1 MRKEDIQDK
10 ALRTRIAHL
19 SYYYGT
25 KDTSGA
31 PIAATRLHRAL
42 LEAGVDS
49 HFICVR
55 QLEPGPN
62 VHAIPHSEL
71 GKRANYVAT
80 RALWVAMRVLFGK
93 MYMPNWIPLPGFARL
108 IRELRP
114 DVLHAHFIY
123 QDMLSFRQ
131 LLDAKTPLVITLH
144 DLLAVNAFDPYPGN
158 DRRFAEGWNKDNT
171 PWMERLVF
179 DRKRRFVETAKPVF
193 TGPSEWVC
201 RECRS
206 SVIGR
211 DRPVFFVPNIVDP
224 RFAYDPARRV
234 PHDRFTILFGAFG
247 GRSSPL
253 KGWPDLVAALEL
265 LPEAVKR
272 NTVVNVFGES
282 AEDGKAGGVDV
293 HFLGK
298 IANGPDLVAE
308 HHKADVLAFPSRQ
321 ETAGQV
327 KVEALLDG
335 LPVLAFDRTACADG
349 VQSGE
354 NGWVAADGNIPAFAA
369 GLRHYY
375 DLFVSG
381 RLEELRPRIAADAVN
396 RFSNEAVL
404 RQMRTAYS
412 MATKSAVIESS
423 DFPLD
428 HRSEQSEHADD

>member
-1 MRKEDIQDK
+1 M
-10 ALRTRIAHL
+10 RIAHL

-25 KDTSGA
+25 KNTSGA

-42 LEAGVDS
+42 LDAGVDS

-108 IRELRP
+108 IDELRP

-131 LLDAKTPLVITLH
+131 LERAKIPIVIYLH
-144 DLLAVNAFDPYPGN
+144 DLLSVSAFSPYPGK
-158 DRRFAEGWNKDNT
+158 DRRFVIGCNKHNT
-171 PWMERLVF
+171 PWMERIVF
-179 DRKRRFVETAKPVF
+179 NRKWRFVAKTNPVF

-201 RECRS
+201 RECEES
-206 SVIGR
+206 AIGHGHPIFVVPYSV
-211 DRPVFFVPNIVDP
+211 DTH
-224 RFAYDPARRV
+224 FAYDSNKRV

-265 LPEAVKR
+265 LPEEVKR

-282 AEDGKAGGVDV
+282 AEDCKAGGVDV

-298 IANGPDLVAE
+298 IENGPALVAE
-308 HHKADVLAFPSRQ
+308 HHKADVFAFPSRQ
-321 ETAGQV
+321 ETFGQV
-327 KVEALLDG
+327 KSEALLDG
-335 LPVLAFDRTACADG
+335 LPVVAFDRTACADG
-349 VQSGE
+349 ICPGE
-354 NGWVAADGNIPAFAA
+354 NGWVAADGDIQGFAN
-369 GLRHYY
+369 GLRYY
-375 DLFVSG
+375 HDLFVAG
-381 RLEELRPRIAADAVN
+381 RLESLRVDIATDAAK
-396 RFSNEAVL
+396 RFSNEAL
-404 RQMRTAYS
+404 LSKLFSAYKTALNPPKPAEEFCGKRQ
-412 MATKSAVIESS
+412 
-423 DFPLD
+423 
-428 HRSEQSEHADD
+428 

>member
-1 MRKEDIQDK
+1 M
-10 ALRTRIAHL
+10 RIAHL

-62 VHAIPHSEL
+62 VHAIPHSEI

-108 IRELRP
+108 INELRP

-131 LLDAKTPLVITLH
+131 LECAKIPLVITLH
-144 DLLAVNAFDPYPGN
+144 DLLAVNAFAPYPGN

-193 TGPSEWVC
+193 TGPSEWAC
-201 RECRS
+201 RECRA

-211 DRPVFFVPNIVDP
+211 NRPVFAVPNIVDS
-224 RFAYDPARRV
+224 RFAYNPTKRA

-253 KGWPDLVAALEL
+253 KGWPDLVSALEL
-265 LPEAVKR
+265 LPEEIKR

-282 AEDGKAGGVDV
+282 AEDCQAGGVDV
-293 HFLGK
+293 HYRGK
-298 IANGPDLVAE
+298 LENGPALVAE
-308 HHKADVLAFPSRQ
+308 HHKADVLALPSMQ
-321 ETAGQV
+321 DNAPQV
-327 KVEALLDG
+327 KFEALLDG
-335 LPVLAFDRTACADG
+335 LPVVAFNRTGCAERIR
-349 VQSGE
+349 SRK
-354 NGWVAADGNIPAFAA
+354 NGWVAADGDVQGFAD
-369 GLRHYY
+369 GLLHYH
-375 DLFVSG
+375 DLFTAG
-381 RLEELRPRIAADAVN
+381 RLEPLRTGIAEDAEKQ
-396 RFSNEAVL
+396 FSHESVL
-404 RQMRTAYS
+404 GQMLAIYETALS
-412 MATKSAVIESS
+412 SALPARNTVTHCPSS
-423 DFPLD
+423 
-428 HRSEQSEHADD
+428 

>member
-10 ALRTRIAHL
+10 ARPMRIAHL

-25 KDTSGA
+25 KNTSGA

-80 RALWVAMRVLFGK
+80 RALWVAMRVLFGR

-108 IRELRP
+108 IDELRP

-131 LLDAKTPLVITLH
+131 LVAARTPLVIALH
-144 DLLAVNAFDPYPGN
+144 DLSAVSAFDTHPGK
-158 DRRFAEGWNKDNT
+158 DRRFAEGWDKTNA

-179 DRKRRFVETAKPVF
+179 DRKRRFVEETNPVF
-193 TGPSEWVC
+193 VGPSEWVC
-201 RECRS
+201 RECQT

-211 DRPVFFVPNIVDP
+211 DRPVFFVPNVVDP
-224 RFAYDPARRV
+224 RFAYDPTKRV

-265 LPEAVKR
+265 LSEEVKR
-272 NTVVNVFGES
+272 NSVVNVFGES
-282 AEDGKAGGVDV
+282 AEDCKAGGVDV

-298 IANGPDLVAE
+298 IENGPALVAE
-308 HHKADVLAFPSRQ
+308 HHRADVFAFPSRQ
-321 ETAGQV
+321 ETGGQV
-327 KVEALLDG
+327 KFEALLDG
-335 LPVLAFDRTACADG
+335 LPVLAFNRTACADG
-349 VQSGE
+349 IRSGE
-354 NGWVAADGNIPAFAA
+354 NGWVAADGDLRGFADGLLHYHDLFAA
-369 GLRHYY
+369 G
-375 DLFVSG
+375 
-381 RLEELRPRIAADAVN
+381 RLEPLRAGIAADAAK
-396 RFSNEAVL
+396 RFSNAAVL
-404 RQMRTAYS
+404 RRTL
-412 MATKSAVIESS
+412 AVYEAALQ
-423 DFPLD
+423 PPG
-428 HRSEQSEHADD
+428 RN

>member
-1 MRKEDIQDK
+1 MK
-10 ALRTRIAHL
+10 IAHL

-31 PIAATRLHRAL
+31 PIAATRLHRTL
-42 LEAGVDS
+42 LDAGVDS

-62 VHAIPHSEL
+62 VHAIPPSEL
-71 GKRANYVAT
+71 GKKANYVAT

-93 MYMPNWIPLPGFARL
+93 MYMPNRIPLPGFARL
-108 IRELRP
+108 VREIRP

-131 LLDAKTPLVITLH
+131 MLDAKTPLVITLH
-144 DLLAVNAFDPYPGN
+144 DLLAVNAFDPYPEN
-158 DRRFAEGWNKDNT
+158 DRRFIEGWNKDNT
-171 PWMERLVF
+171 PWMERFVF
-179 DRKRRFVETAKPVF
+179 DRKRRFVEKARPVF

-201 RECRS
+201 RECRA

-211 DRPVFFVPNIVDP
+211 DHPAFFVPNIVDS
-224 RFAYDPARRV
+224 RFAYDPAKRI
-234 PHDRFTILFGAFG
+234 PHERFTILFGAFG

-265 LPEAVKR
+265 LPEEVKR

-282 AEDGKAGGVDV
+282 AEDCKAGGVDV

-298 IANGPDLVAE
+298 VENGSALVAE
-308 HHKADVLAFPSRQ
+308 HHKSDVFAFPSRQ
-321 ETAGQV
+321 ETFGQV
-327 KVEALLDG
+327 KSEALLDG
-335 LPVLAFDRTACADG
+335 LPVLAFDRTACPDG
-349 VQSGE
+349 IRSGE
-354 NGWVAADGNIPAFAA
+354 NGWVAADGDVQGFAD

-375 DLFVSG
+375 EQFMSG
-381 RLEELRPRIAADAVN
+381 RLEPLRAGIAADAAR

-404 RQMRTAYS
+404 QKMLNAYNTALNPVQ
-412 MATKSAVIESS
+412 TTEEFFEK
-423 DFPLD
+423 P
-428 HRSEQSEHADD
+428 Q

>member
-1 MRKEDIQDK
+1 MK
-10 ALRTRIAHL
+10 IAHL

-62 VHAIPHSEL
+62 VHAIPHSEI
-71 GKRANYVAT
+71 GRRANYLVT

-131 LLDAKTPLVITLH
+131 LVATKMPLVISLH
-144 DLLAVNAFDPYPGN
+144 DLSAVSAFDTHPGK
-158 DRRFAEGWNKDNT
+158 DRRFVEGWNKKNT
-171 PWMERLVF
+171 PWMERIVF
-179 DRKRRFVETAKPVF
+179 DHKKRFIEETNPVF

-201 RECRS
+201 RECRA
-206 SVIGR
+206 SVSGR
-211 DRPVFFVPNIVDP
+211 GRPVFAVPNIVDP
-224 RFAYDPARRV
+224 RFAYDPAKRV

-247 GRSSPL
+247 GRASPL
-253 KGWPDLVAALEL
+253 KGWADLVAALEH
-265 LPEAVKR
+265 LPKEVKR

-282 AEDGKAGGVDV
+282 AEDCRAGGVDV

-298 IANGPDLVAE
+298 IENGPALVAE
-308 HHKADVLAFPSRQ
+308 HHKADVLALPSRQ
-321 ETAGQV
+321 DNAPQV
-327 KVEALLDG
+327 KFEALLDG
-335 LPVLAFDRTACADG
+335 LPVLAFDRTGCAECI
-349 VQSGE
+349 QHGE
-354 NGWVAADGNIPAFAA
+354 NGWVAADGDLRGFAD
-369 GLRHYY
+369 GLSHYH
-375 DLFVSG
+375 DLFEAV
-381 RLEELRPRIAADAVN
+381 RLESLRAGIAADAAK
-396 RFSNEAVL
+396 RFSNETVL
-404 RQMRTAYS
+404 CQMQKVYEV
-412 MATKSAVIESS
+412 ATGKRDACQHLPGSNVS
-423 DFPLD
+423 
-428 HRSEQSEHADD
+428 

>member
-1 MRKEDIQDK
+1 M
-10 ALRTRIAHL
+10 RIAHL

-25 KDTSGA
+25 KNTSGA

-158 DRRFAEGWNKDNT
+158 DRRFIEGWNKDNT
-171 PWMERLVF
+171 PWMERIVF
-179 DRKRRFVETAKPVF
+179 DRKRRFVERARPVF

-201 RECRS
+201 RECRA

-211 DRPVFFVPNIVDP
+211 DRPAFFVPNIVDP
-224 RFAYDPARRV
+224 RFAYDPDKRV
-234 PHDRFTILFGAFG
+234 PHERFTILFGAFG

-265 LPEAVKR
+265 LPEEIKR

-282 AEDGKAGGVDV
+282 AEDCKAGGVDV
-293 HFLGK
+293 HFLGT
-298 IANGPDLVAE
+298 IENGPALVAE
-308 HHKADVLAFPSRQ
+308 HHRADILALPSRQ
-321 ETAGQV
+321 DNAPQV
-327 KVEALLDG
+327 KFEALLDG
-335 LPVLAFDRTACADG
+335 LPVIAFNRTGCAECI
-349 VQSGE
+349 QHGE
-354 NGWVAADGNIPAFAA
+354 NGWVAADGDIQGFAD
-369 GLRHYY
+369 GLRHFYS
-375 DLFVSG
+375 LFMEG
-381 RLEELRPRIAADAVN
+381 CLEPLCAGIAEQA
-396 RFSNEAVL
+396 RQCFSTESILSNMLGIYAERACNESFFGK
-404 RQMRTAYS
+404 RT
-412 MATKSAVIESS
+412 
-423 DFPLD
+423 
-428 HRSEQSEHADD
+428 

>member
-1 MRKEDIQDK
+1 M
-10 ALRTRIAHL
+10 RIAHL

-42 LEAGVDS
+42 LDAGVDS

-62 VHAIPHSEL
+62 VHAIPHSEI
-71 GKRANYVAT
+71 GKRANYLVT

-108 IRELRP
+108 IREIRP

-131 LLDAKTPLVITLH
+131 ALDAKTPLVITLH
-144 DLLAVNAFDPYPGN
+144 DLLAVNAFDPYPGD

-171 PWMERLVF
+171 PWMERIVF
-179 DRKRRFVETAKPVF
+179 DRKRRFVEKTKPVF

-201 RECRS
+201 GKCRA

-211 DRPVFFVPNIVDP
+211 NRPVFAVPNIVDSQ
-224 RFAYDPARRV
+224 FAYDAVKRV
-234 PHDRFTILFGAFG
+234 PHERFTILFGAFG
-247 GRSSPL
+247 GRTSPL
-253 KGWPDLVAALEL
+253 KGWSDLVAALEL
-265 LPEAVKR
+265 LPEEVKR

-282 AEDGKAGGVDV
+282 AEDCKAGGVDV

-298 IANGPDLVAE
+298 VGNGSALVVE
-308 HHKADVLAFPSRQ
+308 HHKSDVFAFPSRQ
-321 ETAGQV
+321 ETFGQV
-327 KVEALLDG
+327 KSEALLDG

-349 VQSGE
+349 IRSGE
-354 NGWVAADGNIPAFAA
+354 NGWVAADGDVQGFAD

-375 DLFVSG
+375 EQFMSG
-381 RLEELRPRIAADAVN
+381 RLEPLRAGIATDAAR

-404 RQMRTAYS
+404 QKMLNAYNTALNPVQ
-412 MATKSAVIESS
+412 TTEELFEK
-423 DFPLD
+423 P
-428 HRSEQSEHADD
+428 H